1 MTKRWWKLLAV
12 LTVFALVVA
21 ACSGDTADDT
31 EAPAETEAPAATEAP
46 ADDEPADDE
55 EPMDDMVDLAG
66 TSVTIA
72 GPESTD
78 AEAGGFIAAMEALS
92 AETGIEI
99 TYAGSR
105 DFSDNINAQVQ
116 GGNAPDIGIIP
127 QPGKIAD
134 FAAEGY
140 IMPLPDHVGAAVNEY
155 WGAFTS
161 FVTVDGALVAV
172 PNKADLKSL
181 VWYQPAQF
189 AANGYDI
196 PQSFDELVALTNEM
210 IADGNTPWCVGIESG
225 GATGWAFT
233 DWVEDMTLRVEG
245 PEYYD
250 SWVAGETPFSDP
262 AMQDIWTTILDL
274 WNTPGAVFAAGGTI
288 AATAFGANGDP
299 LVAGD
304 CLMHRQASF
313 FSAFFPEGTPVADGS
328 DGAVDVFYFP
338 PVSDLKPV
346 LGAGTAAVAFRD
358 APEVWAVMEYMA
370 TPEFANLRQ
379 AAQAEIL
386 GGGGVNSGFL
396 SAAQGVDLS
405 LWNDFEQNLISILL
419 NADVFRFDGSDL
431 MPAAVGAGSFWS
443 EGTSAVNG
451 DKSVA
456 DATAAIDATWP

>member
-1 MTKRWWKLLAV
+1 
-12 LTVFALVVA
+12 
-21 ACSGDTADDT
+21 
-31 EAPAETEAPAATEAP
+31 
-46 ADDEPADDE
+46 
-55 EPMDDMVDLAG
+55 
-66 TSVTIA
+66 
-72 GPESTD
+72 
-78 AEAGGFIAAMEALS
+78 
-92 AETGIEI
+92 
-99 TYAGSR
+99 
-105 DFSDNINAQVQ
+105 
-116 GGNAPDIGIIP
+116 
-127 QPGKIAD
+127 
-134 FAAEGY
+134 
-140 IMPLPDHVGAAVNEY
+140 
-155 WGAFTS
+155 
-161 FVTVDGALVAV
+161 
-172 PNKADLKSL
+172 
-181 VWYQPAQF
+181 
-189 AANGYDI
+189 
-196 PQSFDELVALTNEM
+196 
-210 IADGNTPWCVGIESG
+210 
-225 GATGWAFT
+225 
-233 DWVEDMTLRVEG
+233 
-245 PEYYD
+245 YYD
-250 SWVAGETPFSDP
+250 SWVAGDTPFSDP

-299 LVAGD
+299 LVNGD

-338 PVSDLKPV
+338 PVGDERPV

-379 AAQAEIL
+379 TAQAEIL

-451 DKSVA
+451 DKSVEE
-456 DATAAIDATWP
+456 ATAAIDATWP